1 MQSNM
6 AGRVFLLMMTS
17 SANVYRFFNR
27 GKKQADALC
36 VRFNILSVYLSRL
49 LLLTME
55 SLRRNSTSA
64 FSKFTNWGRR
74 EEFI

>member
-27 GKKQADALC
+27 GKKQADAKA
-36 VRFNILSVYLSRL
+36 
-49 LLLTME
+49 
-55 SLRRNSTSA
+55 SA
-64 FSKFTNWGRR
+64 
-74 EEFI
+74 